1 MKSFKNIIWGLIL
14 IAIGVIWGLNA
25 LEITKIDIFFD
36 GWWTL
41 FIIIPCFANLFKDT
55 EKTPSIVGIVIGV
68 LLLLASQNVFSFDML
83 FKIALPLMLVMIGFS
98 FLFKDFFNKKF
109 NESIKKLDNNS
120 KVCCATFSGQKLN
133 ITGEFKGMD
142 LEAIFG
148 GIDCHLE
155 KAKINDDVLI
165 KASAIF
171 GGIDIFVPEG
181 YNVKVESTSI
191 FGGVDNKKM
200 TFDEKNKTIYIKAVC
215 IFGGVDVK

>member
-1 MKSFKNIIWGLIL
+1 
-14 IAIGVIWGLNA
+14 
-25 LEITKIDIFFD
+25 
-36 GWWTL
+36 
-41 FIIIPCFANLFKDT
+41 
-55 EKTPSIVGIVIGV
+55 
-68 LLLLASQNVFSFDML
+68 
-83 FKIALPLMLVMIGFS
+83 
-98 FLFKDFFNKKF
+98 
-109 NESIKKLDNNS
+109 
-120 KVCCATFSGQKLN
+120 
-133 ITGEFKGMD
+133 MD

>member
-1 MKSFKNIIWGLIL
+1 MKYNVENRDIL
-14 IAIGVIWGLNA
+14 LV
-25 LEITKIDIFFD
+25 
-36 GWWTL
+36 
-41 FIIIPCFANLFKDT
+41 PKDY
-55 EKTPSIVGIVIGV
+55 SIVYTM
-68 LLLLASQNVFSFDML
+68 S
-83 FKIALPLMLVMIGFS
+83 
-98 FLFKDFFNKKF
+98 KDFFNKKF

-133 ITGEFKGMD
+133 ITDEFKGMD

-215 IFGGVDVK
+215 IFGGVDIK

>member
-25 LEITKIDIFFD
+25 LEITKINIFFD

-133 ITGEFKGMD
+133 ITDEFKGMD
-142 LEAIFG
+142 LE
-148 GIDCHLE
+148 
-155 KAKINDDVLI
+155 
-165 KASAIF
+165 AIF